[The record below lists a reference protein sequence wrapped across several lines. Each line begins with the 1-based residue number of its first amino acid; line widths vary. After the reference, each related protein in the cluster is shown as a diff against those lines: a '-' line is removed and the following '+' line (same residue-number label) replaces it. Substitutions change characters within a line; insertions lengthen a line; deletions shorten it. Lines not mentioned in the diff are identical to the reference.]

1 MSESREIPGTP
12 VSAASAAKRS
22 AEEIELL
29 VVPLNGDP
37 LAYSMGPVTAG
48 TLHLML
54 GEALAV
60 PTFVRS
66 QVGDAILSDATNGR
80 IQDALYR
87 PELFAHREVGEKAEH
102 FRAKAVANALHYDDE
117 QLRGMGLARPV
128 QATEEFEHEDVIR
141 ALNPGIGEIT
151 RGPTIV
157 SPGPPPPEARP
168 SVESKMWRWRGPWEP
183 GMTVQS
189 FDAVLDEGEV
199 YVYEGE
205 TTASV
210 EPPAEEEGWTKV
222 PRREPFRTPALDRYG
237 EQFKMPPGV
246 TVHNRL
252 PRFTLAAAAVLVVLL
267 ALAYLLMEVWT

>member
-87 PELFAHREVGEKAEH
+87 PELFAHREVGEKVEH

-128 QATEEFEHEDVIR
+128 QATEEFEHEDIIR

-151 RGPTIV
+151 PGPTIV
-157 SPGPPPPEARP
+157 APGPSP
-168 SVESKMWRWRGPWEP
+168 
-183 GMTVQS
+183 
-189 FDAVLDEGEV
+189 
-199 YVYEGE
+199 
-205 TTASV
+205 
-210 EPPAEEEGWTKV
+210 
-222 PRREPFRTPALDRYG
+222 EPFKMPALDRYG